1 MEQQLLCCE
10 VDTIRRAYQDVNLLN
25 DRVLQTMLKAEENYL
40 PSPNYFKCVQK
51 EIVPK
56 MRKIVATWML
66 EVWTFFYLPLSIYL
80 SPLFLSP
87 SSSSAAAVVW
97 VQDGDRDPR
106 TPTGGGGGVCVCVGG
121 GVVVV
126 KSLH

>member
-1 MEQQLLCCE
+1 MEHQLFCCE
-10 VDTIRRAYQDVNLLN
+10 VDTIRRAYHDANLLN

-66 EVWTFFYLPLSIYL
+66 EVCIARHLLT
-80 SPLFLSP
+80 
-87 SSSSAAAVVW
+87 
-97 VQDGDRDPR
+97 
-106 TPTGGGGGVCVCVGG
+106 
-121 GVVVV
+121 
-126 KSLH
+126 LHNLVSR